1 MDVEMVFRDIDANGI
16 VLHLFRASACHSGLS
31 PGYPFGPK
39 EKTRAD
45 PTVARPLERSA
56 GSRSDPRHCR
66 EGCHPLAAVPSRL
79 SGTKSHKTSGYRTY
93 IITTRRMTSGGHRQV
108 NGGGGGT
115 KRIMASACVMR
126 RE

>member
-31 PGYPFGPK
+31 PGYPFRPK

-56 GSRSDPRHCR
+56 GSRSDPRRCR
-66 EGCHPLAAVPSRL
+66 EGATL
-79 SGTKSHKTSGYRTY
+79 SQRSLL
-93 IITTRRMTSGGHRQV
+93 
-108 NGGGGGT
+108 
-115 KRIMASACVMR
+115 ASAARKVIRQARFSLPR
-126 RE
+126 RSSGVKAPFIAGWKPF

>member
-31 PGYPFGPK
+31 PVSPFRPK

-45 PTVARPLERSA
+45 PTVVRPLERSA

-93 IITTRRMTSGGHRQV
+93 ITTARPITFGGLLKFR
-108 NGGGGGT
+108 NGLL
-115 KRIMASACVMR
+115 MV
-126 RE
+126 

>member
-16 VLHLFRASACHSGLS
+16 VLHLFRASACHSGLF
-31 PGYPFGPK
+31 PGYPFRPK

-56 GSRSDPRHCR
+56 GPRSDPRRCR

-79 SGTKSHKTSGYRTY
+79 SGTKSHKTSVLLLGLRV
-93 IITTRRMTSGGHRQV
+93 S
-108 NGGGGGT
+108 
-115 KRIMASACVMR
+115 CVV
-126 RE
+126 EV

>member
-66 EGCHPLAAVPSRL
+66 EGCHP
-79 SGTKSHKTSGYRTY
+79 SGYLTY
-93 IITTRRMTSGGHRQV
+93 IITTRRMTSGELLKYR
-108 NGGGGGT
+108 NGLL
-115 KRIMASACVMR
+115 MR
-126 RE
+126 RSYAARGGPKNWSGSAFAWALIFAEL